1 MNDNVKMIFGG
12 TVKEYM
18 TSPILSVDNDATLK
32 EVADF
37 MNSHKTSVVL
47 VRNKNHGYIGVVTDA
62 DFTHKVAVKEYSVNT
77 TTIESIMSAPI
88 KAVDGSIFMA
98 DANGIMCQSGIRH
111 LAVTENGEFIGLLS
125 AMNFFEYY
133 KDVEEHLSNLAIHD
147 GLTGIYNRR
156 YFDETLAREWKRT
169 MREKAP
175 LSLIMLDIDYFK
187 KYNDT
192 YGHQAGDECLRQV
205 ATTISGAL
213 RRPADMAARYGGE
226 EFVVVLPNFKLE
238 NSAKFGETIRA
249 KIEALKMEHKQS
261 DANPFITVSLGIA
274 SVVPSSISSYEELVG
289 AADKALYSAKNKG
302 RNRVCVAQ
310 D

>member
-1 MNDNVKMIFGG
+1 MNENVKMIFGG

-88 KAVDGSIFMA
+88 KAVDGSMFMA
-98 DANGIMCQSGIRH
+98 DANGIIRQSGIRH

-133 KDVEEHLSNLAIHD
+133 KDVEEHLSNLAVHD

>member
-1 MNDNVKMIFGG
+1 MNDNVKMTFGG
-12 TVKEYM
+12 IVKEYM

-37 MNSHKTSVVL
+37 MNSDKTSVVL

-133 KDVEEHLSNLAIHD
+133 KDVEEHLSNLAIND

-169 MREKAP
+169 KREKAP

-226 EFVVVLPNFKLE
+226 EFVVVLPNLKLE
-238 NSAKFGETIRA
+238 DSAKFGETIRA

>member
-1 MNDNVKMIFGG
+1 MNDNVKMTIRGI
-12 TVKEYM
+12 VKEYM

-133 KDVEEHLSNLAIHD
+133 KDVEEHLSNLAVHD

-226 EFVVVLPNFKLE
+226 EFVVVLPNLKLE
-238 NSAKFGETIRA
+238 DSAKFGETIRA

>member
-88 KAVDGSIFMA
+88 KAVDGSMFMA
-98 DANGIMCQSGIRH
+98 DANGIIRQSGIRH

-133 KDVEEHLSNLAIHD
+133 KDVEEHLSNLAVHD

-226 EFVVVLPNFKLE
+226 EFVVVLPNLKLE
-238 NSAKFGETIRA
+238 DSAKFGETIRA

>member
-98 DANGIMCQSGIRH
+98 DANGIMCQSGIHH

-226 EFVVVLPNFKLE
+226 EFVVVLPNLKLE
-238 NSAKFGETIRA
+238 DSAKFGETIRA

>member
-37 MNSHKTSVVL
+37 MNSDKTSVVL

-88 KAVDGSIFMA
+88 KAVDGSMFMA
-98 DANGIMCQSGIRH
+98 DANGIIRQSGIRH

-226 EFVVVLPNFKLE
+226 EFVVVLPNLKLE
-238 NSAKFGETIRA
+238 DSAKFGETIRA

>member
-12 TVKEYM
+12 TVKDYM

-88 KAVDGSIFMA
+88 KAVDGSMFMA
-98 DANGIMCQSGIRH
+98 DANGIIHQSGIRH

-226 EFVVVLPNFKLE
+226 EFVVVLPNLKLE
-238 NSAKFGETIRA
+238 DSAKFGETIRA

>member
-1 MNDNVKMIFGG
+1 
-12 TVKEYM
+12 M

-88 KAVDGSIFMA
+88 KAVDGSMFMA
-98 DANGIMCQSGIRH
+98 DANGIIRQSGIRH

-133 KDVEEHLSNLAIHD
+133 KDVEEHLSNLAVHD

-226 EFVVVLPNFKLE
+226 EFVVVLPNLKLE
-238 NSAKFGETIRA
+238 DSAKFGETIRA

>member
-88 KAVDGSIFMA
+88 KAVDGSMFMA
-98 DANGIMCQSGIRH
+98 DANGIIRQSGIRH

-226 EFVVVLPNFKLE
+226 EFVVVLPNFKLK